1 MIKSFKSKALR
12 LLWGKNDS
20 NKLPKQQVRKI
31 RILLQIIDELENS
44 PNDLKD
50 FISLRPHLLQGN
62 LKEFWSLNVTGNYRI
77 IFMFVDGDAYDVDYL
92 DTH

>member
-1 MIKSFKSKALR
+1 MIKSFRSKALR
-12 LLWGKNDS
+12 LFWEKDDS
-20 NKLPKQQVRKI
+20 NKLSKQQVKKI
-31 RILLQIIDELENS
+31 RILLQIIDELENL

-62 LKEFWSLNVTGNYRI
+62 LKGFWSLNVTGNYRI
-77 IFMFVDGDAYDVDYL
+77 IFTFIDGDACDIDYL

>member
-1 MIKSFKSKALR
+1 MIKSFRSKALR
-12 LLWGKNDS
+12 LFWEKDDS
-20 NKLPKQQVRKI
+20 NKLPKQQVKKI
-31 RILLQIIDELENS
+31 QMLLQIIDELEDL

-62 LKEFWSLNVTGNYRI
+62 LKGFWSLNVTGNYRI
-77 IFMFVDGDAYDVDYL
+77 IFTFIDGDAYDIDYL